1 MNEELKID
9 TLKKEDTNDYKELY
23 GKLRN
28 QINAAR
34 DSYKTNL
41 INTKDAI
48 ESFQTQLDILKQK
61 KGKLEGA
68 IEASDAMLKASLPSN
83 NKK

>member
-1 MNEELKID
+1 MNEELKIESI
-9 TLKKEDTNDYKELY
+9 KKEDTNDYKELY
-23 GKLRN
+23 GSLRN

-34 DSYKTNL
+34 DGYKNNL

-48 ESFQTQLDILKQK
+48 ESFTAQLIILKTK
-61 KGKLEGA
+61 KDKLEGA
-68 IEASDAMLKASLPSN
+68 IEASDALLKVSLPSN